1 MKNLESTLTFINTF
15 KMLYPSFEMKV
26 LIQDCKKDNIKN
38 IHALITKLSKYKVFI
53 RYNGQYCWQ
62 KEPLHIN
69 KLTIILSEIKEDM
82 RKYNINTK
90 EKQRENKA
98 KQAELSSFVQPLI
111 EILEKQGLVV
121 DASNVKADVSLSVI
135 NILKSMGYKIL
146 KPIQQYEEI

>member
-1 MKNLESTLTFINTF
+1 
-15 KMLYPSFEMKV
+15 
-26 LIQDCKKDNIKN
+26 
-38 IHALITKLSKYKVFI
+38 
-53 RYNGQYCWQ
+53 
-62 KEPLHIN
+62 
-69 KLTIILSEIKEDM
+69 M
-82 RKYNINTK
+82 RKYTINTK